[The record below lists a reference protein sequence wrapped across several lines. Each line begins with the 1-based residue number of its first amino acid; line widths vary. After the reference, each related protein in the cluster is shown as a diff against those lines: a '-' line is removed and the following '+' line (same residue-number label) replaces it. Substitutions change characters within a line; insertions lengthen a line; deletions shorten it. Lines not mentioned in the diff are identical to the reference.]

1 MAEILDGKGKFTIL
15 TPEEELKRQFLG
27 IEIAGRT
34 CYQSFRGEVTPE
46 SAQKFTKMILR
57 RGHES
62 VIEHTSMSVL
72 FSECSRGLT
81 HELVRHRLGSY
92 SQESTRYV
100 DYAKGSDEPD
110 LDRFRMR
117 CVLPPHQDVQKKVD
131 LGDGRELSP
140 VDMMNEI
147 ELFYRSLRRSGWV
160 AEDARQVLPNALE
173 SDIVT
178 TANWREWRHI
188 FKMRTQKAAHW
199 EIRSVMGDLLTRT
212 KEIIPVVFND
222 FVEAGVDLH
231 GLRYFE
237 QKPNSW

>member
-1 MAEILDGKGKFTIL
+1 MAEILQGIGKFQIL
-15 TPEEELKRQFLG
+15 TPKDELRRQFLG

-34 CYQSFRGEVTPE
+34 CYQSLQGEVTSE
-46 SAQKFTKMILR
+46 SAQKFARMILR

-62 VIEHTSMSVL
+62 VIEHSTMTVL

-81 HELVRHRLGSY
+81 HELVRHRLASF

-100 DYAKGSDEPD
+100 DYAKGGDEPD
-110 LDRFRMR
+110 LKRFMMR
-117 CVLPPHQDVQKKVD
+117 CVLPPHQDIQRKVD
-131 LGDGRELSP
+131 LDDGRQMSP
-140 VDMMNEI
+140 VEMMNQI
-147 ELFYRSLRRSGWV
+147 ELFYRSLRRDGWV

-188 FKMRTQKAAHW
+188 FRMRTQKAAHW
-199 EIRSVMGDLLTRT
+199 EIRGVMGNLLSEVKTV
-212 KEIIPVVFND
+212 IPVIFDD
-222 FVEAGVDLH
+222 FVEAGRDSH

-237 QKPNSW
+237 QKGNAW